1 MTRVLTNGITGLPVT
16 VPEALV
22 ERFKAAGFTEPAAPS
37 PAPAEGSKKAP
48 RRRRT
53 TKTIK

>member
-1 MTRVLTNGITGLPVT
+1 MPVLTNGITGLPVT

-22 ERFKAAGFTEPAAPS
+22 ERFKVAGFTEPRHPA
-37 PAPAEGSKKAP
+37 PAPAEEPVKAP

-53 TKTIK
+53 TKPAE

>member
-1 MTRVLTNGITGLPVT
+1 MPVLINGDTGLPVT

-22 ERFKAAGFTEPAAPS
+22 ERFKAAGFREPAAPA
-37 PAPAEGSKKAP
+37 PAPAEEPVKAP

-53 TKTIK
+53 TKPAE

>member
-1 MTRVLTNGITGLPVT
+1 MPVLINGTTGMPVT

-22 ERFKAAGFTEPAAPS
+22 ERFKAAGFSEPAATA
-37 PAPAEGSKKAP
+37 PAPAEEPAKAP

-53 TKTIK
+53 TKPAE

>member
-37 PAPAEGSKKAP
+37 PAPAEEPKKAP

-53 TKTIK
+53 TKTAE

>member
-1 MTRVLTNGITGLPVT
+1 MPVLINGTTGMPVT

-22 ERFKAAGFTEPAAPS
+22 ERFKAAGFSEPAAPA
-37 PAPAEGSKKAP
+37 PAPAEEPVKAP

-53 TKTIK
+53 TKPAE